1 MAEYLRP
8 ERLDQALV
16 ALSAGPLTIVAGG
29 TDVYPAC
36 VGRPLDDDVLDV
48 TALDRLRT
56 IEAGEDHI
64 RIGALAT
71 WTDVVEADLPA
82 CFDGLKRA
90 AREIGGV
97 QIQNAGTVV
106 GNVCNASP
114 AADGTPCLLTLD
126 AEIELASVDGARI
139 VPIAEFVAGNRR
151 TERRANEMVTAIGIP
166 RPVDTAR
173 STFLKLGARR
183 YLVISIVSVAAVI
196 EPAADGTIAR
206 ARIAVGACSE
216 APRRLGALEADLAG
230 RALSRDIGDVVGA
243 AHLAELS
250 PIGDIRGTADYRND
264 AALTLVRRALIELA
278 EAQ

>member
-1 MAEYLRP
+1 MASYIRP
-8 ERLDQALV
+8 NDLDQAL
-16 ALSAGPLTIVAGG
+16 ALLAETPRVIVAGG
-29 TDVYPAC
+29 TDYYPAR
-36 VGRPLDDDVLDV
+36 VGRPLDDDVIDV
-48 TALDRLRT
+48 TALDALRS
-56 IEAGEDHI
+56 IDIAHDHV

-71 WTDVVEADLPA
+71 WTDVVEVDLPR
-82 CFDGLKRA
+82 CFDGLERA

-126 AEIELASVDGARI
+126 AEIELASLDGERSMRLS
-139 VPIAEFVAGNRR
+139 EFVIGNRR
-151 TERRANEMVTAIGIP
+151 TARRPNEMVTAIRIP
-166 RPVDTAR
+166 LPGDGAR

-196 EPAADGTIAR
+196 EPADDGTIAR

-216 APRRLGALEADLAG
+216 APSRLDALEADLVG
-230 RALSRDIGDVVGA
+230 RALTPDIGDTVTT

-250 PIGDIRGTADYRND
+250 PIGDVRGSADYRDD
-264 AALTLVRRALIELA
+264 AAATLVRRALTEMA
-278 EAQ
+278 EAE